1 MLRNYFKL
9 LGRPDSK
16 TLERLTQEFP
26 GQPDTGRIFAMTQ
39 ARLHAGEEER
49 FIASESRRPRWHY
62 AATIAAALTF
72 VIGSAAAGT
81 FLLHPPAQPEQP
93 ALEAQ
98 APAETT
104 SASSETT
111 SARAETTTA
120 AGETT
125 AEERTE
131 TTAAAAE
138 TAAEM
143 TEGISTSVQEIVESS
158 PETVTTAVKAAEP
171 EVHTWLRQD
180 QLAVVNETTAESE
193 PVIRTTPP
201 AETLLPEK
209 TGDPILLHNG
219 AFQLIPNSHNLP
231 YPNNI
236 EICAGYASSGTSTTR
251 YAPTWLP
258 DGFTAEF
265 ENMQETDELQ
275 NLVATNLCIYGSDT
289 NVSPDTS
296 SSRSTIW
303 YAHFPVQEQA
313 TITGFDRI
321 TDYTYAETAVGS
333 SPAVELYVTRNNPN
347 NPFSHCLVWCDTDY
361 AYMLT
366 SCNVDLSLDTLIR
379 MAESVSP
386 IA

>member
-39 ARLHAGEEER
+39 ARLHAGEEEH

-81 FLLHPPAQPEQP
+81 FLLHPPAQPEQT

-98 APAETT
+98 TPAETT

-120 AGETT
+120 ARETT

-131 TTAAAAE
+131 TTAAAVE
-138 TAAEM
+138 TTAEM

-158 PETVTTAVKAAEP
+158 PETVTTAAAAE
-171 EVHTWLRQD
+171 T
-180 QLAVVNETTAESE
+180 AAETEA
-193 PVIRTTPP
+193 PVTETVCP
-201 AETLLPEK
+201 AETAAPVEPSVQPPERQLWIEETNEAKNVCVPWGSLAELTEYRMPTEIPEGYAVQAWCEEFGNDDIHYPKKLPFIRSTYTNGTNVVRVFQFGRIT
-209 TGDPILLHNG
+209 TGSMVCACGPTMTWHDAAGLDNAIVAWQDGETELHYY
-219 AFQLIPNSHNLP
+219 QDHYYYL
-231 YPNNI
+231 
-236 EICAGYASSGTSTTR
+236 ICADD
-251 YAPTWLP
+251 P
-258 DGFTAEF
+258 D
-265 ENMQETDELQ
+265 
-275 NLVATNLCIYGSDT
+275 
-289 NVSPDTS
+289 
-296 SSRSTIW
+296 
-303 YAHFPVQEQA
+303 FPEDA
-313 TITGFDRI
+313 
-321 TDYTYAETAVGS
+321 
-333 SPAVELYVTRNNPN
+333 
-347 NPFSHCLVWCDTDY
+347 
-361 AYMLT
+361 
-366 SCNVDLSLDTLIR
+366 LIR
-379 MAESVSP
+379 MAESISP